1 MIDKARAHTQ
11 DKLSKYRKHLLRL
24 ALSGIF
30 AAAIFVFTQIRFPT
44 AIGYVNLG
52 DGFIL
57 GASFLLGPWAFF
69 PAAIGSALADL
80 MAGYPVYI
88 PATFLIKGIMGLV
101 AGILIHGKSVG
112 VIRKLSACI
121 IAELIMVIGY
131 FGFEALPFMYGPT
144 AAAGSVIP
152 NLVQAAAGA
161 LIGFIMFSALRI
173 PKERLL
179 GTAGVVES

>member
-1 MIDKARAHTQ
+1 MIENAQDHTQ
-11 DKLSKYRKHLLRL
+11 DKLSKYRRHLLRL

-80 MAGYPVYI
+80 MAGYPIWI
-88 PATFLIKGIMGLV
+88 PATFIIKGLMGLV
-101 AGILIHGKSVG
+101 AGFLLRGKSVG
-112 VIRKLSACI
+112 VISKVSACVL
-121 IAELIMVIGY
+121 AELIMVIGY
-131 FGFEALPFMYGPT
+131 FCFESLPFMFGPE

-152 NLVQAAAGA
+152 NLVQAMAGA
-161 LIGFIMFSALRI
+161 LIGFIMFTALRV
-173 PKERLL
+173 PRERFRL
-179 GTAGVVES
+179 ES